1 MHREN
6 YDARCAQLC
15 HEQATNR
22 NTNTKY
28 FTSSMRSAKGTKK
41 TKSVSYALVLRSTLL
56 FKGAC
61 GVTLNIFQQN
71 FLLAAIV
78 LNNDGRY
85 RNAF

>member
-6 YDARCAQLC
+6 YEARCAQLC
-15 HEQATNR
+15 HKQATNR

-28 FTSSMRSAKGTKK
+28 FTNSVRSMNGTKK
-41 TKSVSYALVLRSTLL
+41 IKSVTYVSVLRPTLL

-61 GVTLNIFQQN
+61 GVTLNIFQQR

-78 LNNDGRY
+78 
-85 RNAF
+85 